1 MKQVATGVNGLDD
14 ILDGGFLRPSVV
26 LIGGA
31 AGTGKTTMA
40 MQSIFNAARKEETCM
55 YVTALSEPIAT
66 INNFMSKFSFY
77 NVSLL
82 GKGNVKYVPL
92 DIEVIHKGSKAIIN
106 EMERNIDIIK
116 PDRIVID
123 PVNVLTIG
131 LDDEAL
137 RQFYYDF
144 FTGMKAW
151 NSFVLLTGE
160 FISDSLIKSSL
171 SYLSDGV
178 IYLSNEPYYGRN
190 IRYLNVLKMRGRDFS
205 GGIFSCKIT
214 TDGFTVFPRRTY
226 EIRTSI
232 QKESI
237 STGIKGL
244 DQMTSGGFKRGSA
257 VLLSGPSGTGKT
269 AVGIQFIV
277 SCLSKNEPGIIVSF
291 EEDAVQIRDNAM
303 MFGWDL
309 KEFEK
314 KNLLKIINPL
324 EFDASELALLIY
336 DQVEKTKAK
345 CMMMD
350 GINRLHRMMPPHI
363 QFLEYMD
370 GFINSMK
377 RMNVTAI
384 YANETQNLTGSTKV
398 TGMGISPM
406 MDTIILLRYVE
417 IKSEMRKAISLLKM
431 RGSDHDK
438 DIRELAVSKKGVEI
452 KLPFSE
458 YSGLLSGSPVKT
470 PSDAFV
476 EAFRR

>member
-31 AGTGKTTMA
+31 AGTGKTTLA
-40 MQSIFNAARKEETCM
+40 MQSLFNAAEKEETCM
-55 YVTALSEPIAT
+55 YITALSEPIAS

-77 NVSLL
+77 NVSML
-82 GKGNVKYVPL
+82 GKGNLKYVPL
-92 DIEVIHKGSKAIIN
+92 DIDVIHNGPKAIIN

-131 LDDEAL
+131 LDDEGM

-160 FISDSLIKSSL
+160 FTSDSLIRSSL

-178 IYLSNEPYYGRN
+178 LYLSNEPHYGRN
-190 IRYLNVLKMRGRDFS
+190 IRCLNVLKMRGRDFS
-205 GGIFSCKIT
+205 GGKYSCKIT
-214 TDGFTVFPRRTY
+214 KDGFIVFPRRKY

-232 QKESI
+232 QKENV

-244 DQMTSGGFKRGSA
+244 DQMTGGGFKRGSA
-257 VLLSGPSGTGKT
+257 ALLSGPSGTGKT
-269 AVGIQFIV
+269 VVGTQFIV
-277 SCLSKNEPGIIVSF
+277 SCMSKNEPGIIVSF
-291 EEDAVQIRDNAM
+291 EEDAAQICDNAL

-314 KNLLKIINPL
+314 RNLLKIIHPL
-324 EFDASELALLIY
+324 DFDASELALQIY
-336 DQVEKTKAK
+336 DSVEKTKAK

-350 GINRLHRMMPPHI
+350 GITRLHRMMPPHI
-363 QFLEYMD
+363 QFSEYME
-370 GFINSMK
+370 GLTNTLK

-384 YANETQNLTGSTKV
+384 YTNGTQNLTGSTKI

-406 MDTIILLRYVE
+406 IDIIILLRYVE
-417 IKSEMRKAISLLKM
+417 IKSEMRKAISVLKM
-431 RGSDHDK
+431 RGGDHDK
-438 DIRELAVSKKGVEI
+438 DIRELLINKKGVEI

-458 YSGLLSGSPVKT
+458 YSGLLSGNPVKT
-470 PSDAFV
+470 PSDAFM

>member
-1 MKQVATGVNGLDD
+1 MKQVATGISGLDD
-14 ILDGGFLRPSVV
+14 VLNGGFLRPSVV
-26 LIGGA
+26 LVGGA
-31 AGTGKTTMA
+31 AGTGKTTIA
-40 MQSIFNAARKEETCM
+40 MQSLFNAAKNDETCM

-77 NVSLL
+77 NVSML

-92 DIEVIHKGSKAIIN
+92 DIEIIHDGSKAIIT

-131 LDDEAL
+131 LDDEGM

-160 FISDSLIKSSL
+160 FTSESLIRNSL

-178 IYLSNEPYYGRN
+178 IYLNNEPYYGRN
-190 IRYLNVLKMRGRDFS
+190 IRCLNVLKMRGRDFS
-205 GGIFSCKIT
+205 GGKFSCKIT
-214 TDGFTVFPRRTY
+214 KDGFIVFPRIIS

-232 QKESI
+232 QKEFI

-244 DQMTSGGFKRGSA
+244 DQMTDGGFKRGSA
-257 VLLSGPSGTGKT
+257 ILLSGPSGTGKT
-269 AVGIQFIV
+269 VVGIQFIV
-277 SCLSKNEPGIIVSF
+277 NCLSKNEPGIIVSF
-291 EEDAVQIRDNAM
+291 EEDAVQIQENAM

-309 KEFEK
+309 KGFENR
-314 KNLLKIINPL
+314 NLLTIFSPH
-324 EFDASELALLIY
+324 EFDASELALQIY
-336 DQVEKTKAK
+336 DTVERTKAT
-345 CMMMD
+345 CIMMD
-350 GINRLHRMMPPHI
+350 GIARLHRMMPQHI
-363 QFLEYMD
+363 QFSEYME
-370 GFINSMK
+370 GFVNTLK
-377 RMNVTAI
+377 KMNVTAV
-384 YANETQNLTGSTKV
+384 YTNETQNLTGIAKV
-398 TGMGISPM
+398 TGTGISPS
-406 MDTIILLRYVE
+406 MDAVILLRYVE
-417 IKSEMRKAISLLKM
+417 IKSEMRKALSVLKM

-438 DIRELAVSKKGVEI
+438 DIRELIISKKGAEI

-476 EAFRR
+476 EAFRK

>member
-1 MKQVATGVNGLDD
+1 MKHVETGVNGLDEV
-14 ILDGGFLRPSVV
+14 LDGGFFRPSIV
-26 LIGGA
+26 LMGGT
-31 AGTGKTTMA
+31 AGTGKTTMV
-40 MQSIFNAARKEETCM
+40 MQSLFNAAKKEETCM

-160 FISDSLIKSSL
+160 FTSDSLIRSSL

-190 IRYLNVLKMRGRDFS
+190 IRYLNVLKMRGRNFS
-205 GGIFSCKIT
+205 GGKFSCKIT

-244 DQMTSGGFKRGSA
+244 DQMTGGGFKRSSA

-269 AVGIQFIV
+269 VVGNQFIV

-324 EFDASELALLIY
+324 EFDASELALQIY
-336 DQVEKTKAK
+336 DEVEKTKAK

-363 QFLEYMD
+363 QFLEYM
-370 GFINSMK
+370 
-377 RMNVTAI
+377 
-384 YANETQNLTGSTKV
+384 L
-398 TGMGISPM
+398 
-406 MDTIILLRYVE
+406 
-417 IKSEMRKAISLLKM
+417 
-431 RGSDHDK
+431 
-438 DIRELAVSKKGVEI
+438 
-452 KLPFSE
+452 
-458 YSGLLSGSPVKT
+458 
-470 PSDAFV
+470 
-476 EAFRR
+476 